1 MEEGDEVLAVLEG
14 LVARYPRERGGL
26 LVWAFLDEE
35 GRWTLALFRG
45 GGPFGAGLGLRP
57 RGGRGGPVAALLK
70 LTLIYVA
77 AAQVGLLLLL
87 AYLALSRRG
96 PLPEGLRG
104 PPAPGLPL
112 RSSGGRSGPGLE
124 VGMRRED
131 HFRPF
136 SSWLSDLERE
146 VACRT
151 QAVPLFS
158 GITAQGWPYCPG
170 VGRLSAS
177 FRVPGGA
184 GVVGRAEGAG
194 LLDVAALEAGGVME
208 PKDALTILT
217 QAALEGAAGGEILRV
232 YQAQET
238 LAEALRLLE
247 ERRRA
252 LEALEA
258 RHRAL
263 EARFRQLDEARG
275 RALLLLLEAHSL
287 LRRQA

>member
-1 MEEGDEVLAVLEG
+1 M
-14 LVARYPRERGGL
+14 
-26 LVWAFLDEE
+26 
-35 GRWTLALFRG
+35 
-45 GGPFGAGLGLRP
+45 
-57 RGGRGGPVAALLK
+57 
-70 LTLIYVA
+70 
-77 AAQVGLLLLL
+77 
-87 AYLALSRRG
+87 
-96 PLPEGLRG
+96 
-104 PPAPGLPL
+104 
-112 RSSGGRSGPGLE
+112 
-124 VGMRRED
+124 
-131 HFRPF
+131 
-136 SSWLSDLERE
+136 
-146 VACRT
+146 
-151 QAVPLFS
+151 
-158 GITAQGWPYCPG
+158 
-170 VGRLSAS
+170 
-177 FRVPGGA
+177 
-184 GVVGRAEGAG
+184 VGRAEGAG

-247 ERRRA
+247 ERGRA